1 MYCKYCGKKLDGAM
15 EVCTECEE
23 KLLKGENPFFSVPVY
38 RDPVKQLKQSLA
50 AQNTPEQASASNEQP
65 GVQTEQN
72 IVEGEQ
78 PPVEAEQSA
87 VQPEQSAVQ
96 PEQNVVNQI
105 RSPETRTYLGNQS
118 QLPQQKKDFYGNGY
132 DKSPYT
138 APSPYTSRS
147 GIAFGVLSIVLPWAG
162 WITFI
167 FTLLALLDS
176 GYGNGPTGVIVLLSI
191 LVAPFVLSLVFG
203 IKAIKTF
210 KKARIYGVRPVAALV
225 LGIIGLAESGS
236 IVLAILE
243 CL

>member
-50 AQNTPEQASASNEQP
+50 AQNTPEQVSASNEQP
-65 GVQTEQN
+65 GIQTEQN

-78 PPVEAEQSA
+78 PPAEAEQSA
-87 VQPEQSAVQ
+87 VQPER
-96 PEQNVVNQI
+96 NVVNQI
-105 RSPETRTYLGNQS
+105 HSPETRTYLGNQS

-225 LGIIGLAESGS
+225 LGIIGLVESGS

>member
-23 KLLKGENPFFSVPVY
+23 KLIKGENPFFSVPVY
-38 RDPVKQLKQSLA
+38 RDPVKELKQSLA
-50 AQNTPEQASASNEQP
+50 AQNTPEKASASNEQP

-72 IVEGEQ
+72 IVDGEQ

-87 VQPEQSAVQ
+87 VQPEQNEADHAPLPNFQ
-96 PEQNVVNQI
+96 AY
-105 RSPETRTYLGNQS
+105 RSNQS

-138 APSPYTSRS
+138 APLPYTSRS

-167 FTLLALLDS
+167 FTLHALLDS
-176 GYGNGPTGVIVLLSI
+176 GYGNGPAGVIALLSS

-225 LGIIGLAESGS
+225 LGIIGLVESGS

>member
-50 AQNTPEQASASNEQP
+50 AQNTPEQTSASNEQP

-87 VQPEQSAVQ
+87 VQPEQ
-96 PEQNVVNQI
+96 NVVNQI
-105 RSPETRTYLGNQS
+105 HSPETRTYLGNQL

>member
-78 PPVEAEQSA
+78 PPVEAEQPG
-87 VQPEQSAVQ
+87 VQT
-96 PEQNVVNQI
+96 EQNVVNQI

-167 FTLLALLDS
+167 FTLLALLVS

>member
-23 KLLKGENPFFSVPVY
+23 KLMKGENPFFSVPVY
-38 RDPVKQLKQSLA
+38 HDPVKQLKQSLA
-50 AQNTPEQASASNEQP
+50 AQNTPEQVSASNEQP
-65 GVQTEQN
+65 GVQPEQN
-72 IVEGEQ
+72 IIEGEQ

-87 VQPEQSAVQ
+87 VQPEQ
-96 PEQNVVNQI
+96 NVENQI

>member
-78 PPVEAEQSA
+78 PPVEA
-87 VQPEQSAVQ
+87 EQSAVQ

-191 LVAPFVLSLVFG
+191 LVVPFVLSLVFG

>member
-23 KLLKGENPFFSVPVY
+23 KLLKGEKPFFSVPVY

-65 GVQTEQN
+65 GVHTEQN

-78 PPVEAEQSA
+78 PPVEA
-87 VQPEQSAVQ
+87 EQSAVQ

-225 LGIIGLAESGS
+225 LGIIGLVESGS

>member
-38 RDPVKQLKQSLA
+38 RDPVKQLKQSLT

-72 IVEGEQ
+72 IVGGEQ

-87 VQPEQSAVQ
+87 VQT
-96 PEQNVVNQI
+96 EQNVVNQI

-191 LVAPFVLSLVFG
+191 LVVPFVLSLVFG

>member
-23 KLLKGENPFFSVPVY
+23 KLMKGETPFFSVPVY

-72 IVEGEQ
+72 IVKGEQ
-78 PPVEAEQSA
+78 PPVEA
-87 VQPEQSAVQ
+87 EQSAVQ

-225 LGIIGLAESGS
+225 LGIIGLVESGS

>member
-15 EVCTECEE
+15 EVCAECEE

-78 PPVEAEQSA
+78 PPVEA
-87 VQPEQSAVQ
+87 EQSAVQ

-225 LGIIGLAESGS
+225 LGIIGLVESGS

>member
-78 PPVEAEQSA
+78 PPAEA
-87 VQPEQSAVQ
+87 EQSAVQ

-210 KKARIYGVRPVAALV
+210 KKARAYGVRPVAALV

>member
-65 GVQTEQN
+65 GVQPEQN

-87 VQPEQSAVQ
+87 VQPEQ
-96 PEQNVVNQI
+96 NVVNQV

>member
-78 PPVEAEQSA
+78 PHVEA
-87 VQPEQSAVQ
+87 EQSAVQ

>member
-50 AQNTPEQASASNEQP
+50 AQNTPEQASASNEQSA
-65 GVQTEQN
+65 VQPEQN

-87 VQPEQSAVQ
+87 VQPEQ
-96 PEQNVVNQI
+96 NVVNQV

>member
-38 RDPVKQLKQSLA
+38 RDPVKELKQRLA
-50 AQNTPEQASASNEQP
+50 AQNTPEQASASNEQSA
-65 GVQTEQN
+65 VQPEQN

-78 PPVEAEQSA
+78 PPAEA
-87 VQPEQSAVQ
+87 EQSAVQ

-210 KKARIYGVRPVAALV
+210 KKARAYGVRPVAALV

>member
-38 RDPVKQLKQSLA
+38 RDPVKELKQSLA
-50 AQNTPEQASASNEQP
+50 AQNTPEQASASNKQP
-65 GVQTEQN
+65 GVQPEQN

-78 PPVEAEQSA
+78 PPVEA
-87 VQPEQSAVQ
+87 EQSAVQ

-225 LGIIGLAESGS
+225 LGIIGLVESGS

>member
-78 PPVEAEQSA
+78 PPVEAEQ
-87 VQPEQSAVQ
+87 PGVQ

-191 LVAPFVLSLVFG
+191 LVVPFVLSLVFG

>member
-87 VQPEQSAVQ
+87 VQPEQNEADHAPLPNFQ
-96 PEQNVVNQI
+96 AY
-105 RSPETRTYLGNQS
+105 RSNQS

-147 GIAFGVLSIVLPWAG
+147 GIAFGVLSIVLPLAG

-176 GYGNGPTGVIVLLSI
+176 GYGNGPAGVIALLSI
-191 LVAPFVLSLVFG
+191 LVAPFVLSIVFG
-203 IKAIKTF
+203 VKAIKTF
-210 KKARIYGVRPVAALV
+210 TRARAYGVRPVAALV
-225 LGIIGLAESGS
+225 LGIIGLASLASMVLPVIE
-236 IVLAILE
+236 IVPTI
-243 CL
+243 

>member
-23 KLLKGENPFFSVPVY
+23 KLIKGENPFFSVPVY

-50 AQNTPEQASASNEQP
+50 AQNTPEQVSASNEQP

-78 PPVEAEQSA
+78 PPAEA
-87 VQPEQSAVQ
+87 EQSAVQ

-147 GIAFGVLSIVLPWAG
+147 GIAFGVLSIVLPWGG

>member
-50 AQNTPEQASASNEQP
+50 AQNTPEQVSASNEQP
-65 GVQTEQN
+65 GVQPEQN

-78 PPVEAEQSA
+78 PPVEA
-87 VQPEQSAVQ
+87 EQSAVQ

-225 LGIIGLAESGS
+225 LGIIGLVESGS

>member
-1 MYCKYCGKKLDGAM
+1 MYCKYCGKRLDGAM
-15 EVCTECEE
+15 DVCPECEE
-23 KLLKGENPFFSVPVY
+23 KLIKGENPFFSVPVY

-50 AQNTPEQASASNEQP
+50 AQNTPKQVSASNEQH

-78 PPVEAEQSA
+78 PPVEAEQPA
-87 VQPEQSAVQ
+87 VQT
-96 PEQNVVNQI
+96 EQNVVNQI

-162 WITFI
+162 FFTCV
-167 FTLLALLDS
+167 FTLLALLDA
-176 GYGNGPTGVIVLLSI
+176 GYDGPLAVIVLLSI
-191 LVAPFVLSLVFG
+191 LVAPFVLSLIFG

-225 LGIIGLAESGS
+225 LGIIGLASLASMVLPVIE
-236 IVLAILE
+236 IVPTI
-243 CL
+243 

>member
-1 MYCKYCGKKLDGAM
+1 MYCKYCGKRLDGAM
-15 EVCTECEE
+15 DVCPECEE
-23 KLLKGENPFFSVPVY
+23 KLIKGENPFFSVPVY

-50 AQNTPEQASASNEQP
+50 AQNTPKQASASIEQP
-65 GVQTEQN
+65 AVQTEQN
-72 IVEGEQ
+72 IVAGEQ
-78 PPVEAEQSA
+78 PPVEAEQPA
-87 VQPEQSAVQ
+87 VQTEADHAPLPDFQAY
-96 PEQNVVNQI
+96 
-105 RSPETRTYLGNQS
+105 RSNQS

>member
-50 AQNTPEQASASNEQP
+50 AQNTPEQDSASNEQP

-78 PPVEAEQSA
+78 PPVEAEQPG
-87 VQPEQSAVQ
+87 VQL
-96 PEQNVVNQI
+96 EQNVVNQI

-132 DKSPYT
+132 DKLPYT

-176 GYGNGPTGVIVLLSI
+176 GYGNGPTGVIVLL
-191 LVAPFVLSLVFG
+191 PF
-203 IKAIKTF
+203 
-210 KKARIYGVRPVAALV
+210 
-225 LGIIGLAESGS
+225 
-236 IVLAILE
+236 
-243 CL
+243 

>member
-65 GVQTEQN
+65 GVHTEQN

-78 PPVEAEQSA
+78 PPVEA
-87 VQPEQSAVQ
+87 EQSAVQ

-132 DKSPYT
+132 DKSPYS

>member
-1 MYCKYCGKKLDGAM
+1 MRGKIAKRRKPFLFGA
-15 EVCTECEE
+15 
-23 KLLKGENPFFSVPVY
+23 VY

-78 PPVEAEQSA
+78 PPVEA
-87 VQPEQSAVQ
+87 EQSAVQ

>member
-78 PPVEAEQSA
+78 PPVEAEQPG
-87 VQPEQSAVQ
+87 VQT
-96 PEQNVVNQI
+96 EQNVVNQI

-225 LGIIGLAESGS
+225 LGIIGLVESGS

>member
-15 EVCTECEE
+15 EVCPECEE

-78 PPVEAEQSA
+78 PPVEA
-87 VQPEQSAVQ
+87 EQSAVQ

>member
-15 EVCTECEE
+15 EICTECEE

-50 AQNTPEQASASNEQP
+50 AQNTPEQTSASNEQP

-78 PPVEAEQSA
+78 PPVEA
-87 VQPEQSAVQ
+87 EQSAVQ

>member
-23 KLLKGENPFFSVPVY
+23 KLLKGENPFFSGPVY

-50 AQNTPEQASASNEQP
+50 AQNTPEQDSASNEQSA
-65 GVQTEQN
+65 VQPEQN
-72 IVEGEQ
+72 IIEGEQ
-78 PPVEAEQSA
+78 PPVEA
-87 VQPEQSAVQ
+87 EQSAVQ

-225 LGIIGLAESGS
+225 LGIIGLVESGS

>member
-87 VQPEQSAVQ
+87 VQPEQ
-96 PEQNVVNQI
+96 NVVNQI
-105 RSPETRTYLGNQS
+105 HSSETRTYLGNQS

-176 GYGNGPTGVIVLLSI
+176 GYGNGPTGVIALLSI

>member
-78 PPVEAEQSA
+78 PPVEA
-87 VQPEQSAVQ
+87 EQSAVQ

-210 KKARIYGVRPVAALV
+210 KKARAYGVRPVAALV

>member
-1 MYCKYCGKKLDGAM
+1 MYCKYCGKRLDGAM
-15 EVCTECEE
+15 DVCPECEE
-23 KLLKGENPFFSVPVY
+23 KLIKGENPFFSVPVY
-38 RDPVKQLKQSLA
+38 RDPVNELKESLA

-65 GVQTEQN
+65 SVQTEQN
-72 IVEGEQ
+72 IVAGEQ
-78 PPVEAEQSA
+78 SPVEAEQPA
-87 VQPEQSAVQ
+87 VQT
-96 PEQNVVNQI
+96 EQNEADHAPLPDFQAY
-105 RSPETRTYLGNQS
+105 RSNQS

-176 GYGNGPTGVIVLLSI
+176 GYGNGPAGVIVLLSI
-191 LVAPFVLSLVFG
+191 LVAPFVLSLIFG

-225 LGIIGLAESGS
+225 LGIIGLASLASMVLPVIE
-236 IVLAILE
+236 IVPTI
-243 CL
+243 

>member
-87 VQPEQSAVQ
+87 VQPEQ
-96 PEQNVVNQI
+96 NVVNQI
-105 RSPETRTYLGNQS
+105 HSSETRTYLGNQS

-176 GYGNGPTGVIVLLSI
+176 GYGNGPTGVIMLLSI

>member
-50 AQNTPEQASASNEQP
+50 AQNKPEQASASNEQP
-65 GVQTEQN
+65 GVQPEQN

-78 PPVEAEQSA
+78 PPVEA
-87 VQPEQSAVQ
+87 EQSAVQ

-210 KKARIYGVRPVAALV
+210 KKARAYGVRPVAALV

>member
-38 RDPVKQLKQSLA
+38 RDPVKELKQSLA

-65 GVQTEQN
+65 GVQPEQN

-78 PPVEAEQSA
+78 PPVEA
-87 VQPEQSAVQ
+87 EQSAVQ

-147 GIAFGVLSIVLPWAG
+147 GIAFGVLSIVLP
-162 WITFI
+162 
-167 FTLLALLDS
+167 ALLDS

-225 LGIIGLAESGS
+225 LGIIGLVESGS